1 MKDDLIMDC
10 KSGTQMAY
18 LKGGKFTEFFNDDA
32 KKLNEFNK
40 M

>member
-18 LKGGKFTEFFNDDA
+18 LKGDGTAEPNDDA
-32 KKLNEFNK
+32 KKLHEFNK